1 MTRTCPYC
9 SRPLPPRHKMLAC
22 NLCSDMDRQAAFT
35 PTPEQIAEQLAAIQA
50 GWTAADY
57 AKRSGKVESNLTVA
71 DAGFDRRRNGANFC
85 E

>member
-1 MTRTCPYC
+1 MRTCQFC

-22 NLCSDMDRQAAFT
+22 GLCSDMDRQAAFT
-35 PTPEQIAEQLAAIQA
+35 PTPDQIAAQLAAIQA

-57 AKRSGKVESNLTVA
+57 AKRAGKVESNMTVA
-71 DAGFDRRRNGANFC
+71 ENAGFDRRRNGANFC